1 MSRLSCLSQLVRARH
16 SRGGRLAWYAVSLFV
31 CALLLMPQAGGAQ
44 SQEPAFVSGVLD
56 LPISNYY
63 LTPRGVIVENSGV
76 IAQPSLLLNF
86 NLYQGDG
93 PINAVIGTVGIW
105 NSIHSKQRDPL
116 NASTTPNWNELDLI
130 SGVSVTFLK
139 SWTFSFNYEYW
150 VSPIDAFPSASH
162 IELKLA
168 YGDSFLKDLL
178 PRLPGELSINPY
190 INFFIEL
197 KNKTAAPATV
207 DKGFYFELGMVP
219 KYVFAGYPLTIELP
233 TYLTFPSD
241 DYYSQSSSLGIFGT
255 GLKVTAPLTFIRP
268 RYGRWSVHTDLL
280 YRYLINDGI
289 VADNLASVTRAGTR
303 HPVQIVAGLT
313 LNF

>member
-1 MSRLSCLSQLVRARH
+1 
-16 SRGGRLAWYAVSLFV
+16 
-31 CALLLMPQAGGAQ
+31 
-44 SQEPAFVSGVLD
+44 
-56 LPISNYY
+56 
-63 LTPRGVIVENSGV
+63 
-76 IAQPSLLLNF
+76 
-86 NLYQGDG
+86 
-93 PINAVIGTVGIW
+93 
-105 NSIHSKQRDPL
+105 
-116 NASTTPNWNELDLI
+116 
-130 SGVSVTFLK
+130 
-139 SWTFSFNYEYW
+139 
-150 VSPIDAFPSASH
+150 
-162 IELKLA
+162 
-168 YGDSFLKDLL
+168 
-178 PRLPGELSINPY
+178 
-190 INFFIEL
+190 
-197 KNKTAAPATV
+197 V